1 MELNIFRVNID
12 NLDRFKFK
20 LNKYS
25 IMLKVKR
32 LTKLKSNIVIF
43 ADDKVLLD
51 FLTDSYYNDIKVETC
66 SFTIENSNELVK
78 VEVDMRNKLKTATYK
93 NKIIDKDMVKENE

>member
-25 IMLKVKR
+25 IMLQVER

-43 ADDKVLLD
+43 ADGKVLLE

-66 SFTIENSNELVK
+66 SFTIENCNELVK

-93 NKIIDKDMVKENE
+93 NKIIDKDI